1 MKAQLQH
8 AVDVDER
15 THPDDVVLADIWDR
29 VPACE
34 YAGRQPPLTPKQWIE
49 FGKWF
54 SEESP
59 GLSTDM
65 VEYLERFHPTTE
77 D

>member
-1 MKAQLQH
+1 MIGLYTKAQLQH
-8 AVDVDER
+8 AVDVMTDD
-15 THPDDVVLADIWDR
+15 PDDVVLADIWDR

-34 YAGRQPPLTPKQWIE
+34 YAGRPKQWIE

-59 GLSTDM
+59 CLSTDM